1 MPRLRHVFLDNLFGN
16 INHRERHEM
25 LEGVRASERRGSMHG
40 ERHASCPLSA
50 LSQENAASTASG
62 SSISRF
68 SREWCVPLPLLCV
81 RVVLYSWR
89 GTIEIVSLFLYL
101 SLSRARVTISRFLSW
116 NWLSYCFWVFLKTIF
131 IRILDS
137 LFDNLPKLPEGSGKI
152 QQCEKEL
159 RESLCHAINSDWG
172 TIRRV

>member
-25 LEGVRASERRGSMHG
+25 LEGVRANGGGRCTANVMLPVLYPRFRRRT
-40 ERHASCPLSA
+40 RHRRPADRRLVD
-50 LSQENAASTASG
+50 
-62 SSISRF
+62 
-68 SREWCVPLPLLCV
+68 SRENDAFHSPCF
-81 RVVLYSWR
+81 VL
-89 GTIEIVSLFLYL
+89 GLFYIRDVEQLKSCL
-101 SLSRARVTISRFLSW
+101 SFSISLSRADVTISRFLSW

-159 RESLCHAINSDWG
+159 RESLCHTINSDWG